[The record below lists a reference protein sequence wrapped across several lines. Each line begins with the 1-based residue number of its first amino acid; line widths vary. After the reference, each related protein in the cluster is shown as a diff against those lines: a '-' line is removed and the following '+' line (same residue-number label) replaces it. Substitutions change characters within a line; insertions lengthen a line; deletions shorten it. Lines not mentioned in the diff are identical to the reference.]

1 MRAPSQDVELARRTA
16 DGDREAFAQV
26 FDEHAPIVLG
36 VLHRILRRRDV
47 AEEVLQ
53 DAFLQAWRKIDN
65 FDPQRGTL
73 RSWLV
78 TMARSRALD
87 HLKSSKARGAREERV
102 GKYETPTVEEA
113 VGTKE
118 LELSENRLRVRR
130 ALDSL
135 PAEQREA
142 IELAY
147 FGGLTHSQLAA
158 RLEAPLGTVKSRV
171 KLGMTKLKAALAS

>member
-1 MRAPSQDVELARRTA
+1 MRATTHDAELARRTA

-26 FDEHAPIVLG
+26 FDEHAPVVLG
-36 VLHRILRRRDV
+36 VLQRILRRREV

-53 DAFLQAWRKIDN
+53 EAFLQAWRRIDS
-65 FDPQRGTL
+65 FDPNRGSL
-73 RSWLV
+73 RAWLV

-87 HLKSSKARGAREERV
+87 HLKSAKARGAREERV
-102 GKYETPTVEEA
+102 GKYETPTVEEP
-113 VGTKE
+113 VGTGE
-118 LELSENRLRVRR
+118 LELAEERGRIRR
-130 ALDSL
+130 ALESL

>member
-1 MRAPSQDVELARRTA
+1 MRAKPHDIELARRA
-16 DGDREAFAQV
+16 RQGDRDAFAQV
-26 FDEHAPIVLG
+26 FDEQAPLVLG
-36 VLHRILRRRDV
+36 VLLKILHRRAV

-53 DAFLQAWRKIDN
+53 DVFLQAWRRLDT
-65 FDPQRGTL
+65 FDPERGTL
-73 RSWLV
+73 RAWLV

-87 HLKSSKARGAREERV
+87 HLKSAKARGAREERV
-102 GKYETPTVEEA
+102 GKHETATVEEP
-113 VGTKE
+113 VGTRE
-118 LELSENRLRVRR
+118 LELSEDRHRIRS
-130 ALDSL
+130 ALASL

-158 RLEAPLGTVKSRV
+158 RLDAPLGTVKSRV